1 MILLQIDAPSTKQM
15 LKELKAER
23 AAAHA
28 RHIESVLQ
36 EALMLG
42 ASLDSIA
49 RVRSEIAVAEA
60 ERFAR
65 EERIAYGHER
75 DIYAQ

>member
-1 MILLQIDAPSTKQM
+1 MILLQIDAPQSKEMIKATK
-15 LKELKAER
+15 AAR
-23 AAAHA
+23 AADRA
-28 RHIESVLQ
+28 RYIEGVLQ

-42 ASLDSIA
+42 ASLNAIA
-49 RVRSEIAVAEA
+49 KVRSEIAVAEA

-65 EERIAYGHER
+65 EERIAYGYER

>member
-1 MILLQIDAPSTKQM
+1 MTKQM
-15 LKELKAER
+15 LKEAKSAR
-23 AAAHA
+23 AADRAMY
-28 RHIESVLQ
+28 IEGVLQ

-42 ASLDSIA
+42 ASLNAIA

-65 EERIAYGHER
+65 EERIAYGYER
-75 DIYAQ
+75 DVYAQ